1 MYRIIGII
9 DGLYIVQTPKGV
21 KKVKVI
27 ESNKKGVR
35 DEIKMLCL
43 QKHVIHLPSSTLSK
57 KPSSL
62 LLLVGCCNF
71 PTAFTSICLTLS
83 RVTINLLPTSSRVYV

>member
-35 DEIKMLCL
+35 DEIKMLC
-43 QKHVIHLPSSTLSK
+43 
-57 KPSSL
+57 
-62 LLLVGCCNF
+62 
-71 PTAFTSICLTLS
+71 
-83 RVTINLLPTSSRVYV
+83 